1 MKKEHDVSRG
11 KRGAALKAPGK
22 SRITIYL
29 DNDILEVFRD
39 RGDAAGRGYQTMIND
54 ALRAALGD
62 EAQPIN
68 AQTLRRILREE
79 IPKYQVARKGRK
91 RP

>member
-1 MKKEHDVSRG
+1 MKKEHDVSGG

-79 IPKYQVARKGRK
+79 IPKYRVGRK
-91 RP
+91 RRKR